1 MAYTGQPVKKGI
13 VQLSA
18 ADSKKGIGHHKKAAK
33 HLEKAAR
40 FCLEAARQLGKG
52 HYKKALKITLK
63 AKKQYL
69 IAGEQQL
76 HQENLYAGNTQLVM

>member
-1 MAYTGQPVKKGI
+1 MASTDQPVKKGLL
-13 VQLSA
+13 QLSA
-18 ADSKKGIGHHKKAAK
+18 ADSKKGIAYHKKAAR
-33 HLEKAAR
+33 HLEKAAW
-40 FCLEAARQLGKG
+40 FYLAAAKQVGKG

-76 HQENLYAGNTQLVM
+76 QQENLYAGNTELVM